1 MIQPETWKTI
11 TEYSSK
17 LWAIA
22 GPLFGVLLGAYLTT
36 RTQRKHWVL
45 DNRRAEFRKLLTT
58 LTRAYSTIT
67 NIMSRPVRSGHQ
79 EEKCEQMRL
88 LALNVIRDRIFIAPE
103 VIEIG
108 LLEKW
113 NEAVLSFNKDR
124 DYKLF
129 ATRFSGIVDLVRGKA
144 TKLIK

>member
-11 TEYSSK
+11 ADYSSK

-22 GPLFGVLLGAYLTT
+22 GPLIGVLLGAYLTT
-36 RTQRKHWVL
+36 RTQRKHWIL
-45 DNRRAEFRKLLTT
+45 DNKRAEFRKLLTT
-58 LTRAYSTIT
+58 LTRAYSTIV
-67 NIMSRPVRSGHQ
+67 NIESRPLRSGHQ

-88 LALNVIRDRIFIAPE
+88 LALNVIRDRIFIASE
-103 VIEIG
+103 VKKAG

-113 NEAVLSFNKDR
+113 NEAVLSFTQDR

-129 ATRFSGIVDLVRGKA
+129 ATRFAGIADLVRSEA
-144 TKLIK
+144 AKLIE